1 MGTHDTSLLTL
12 DGGMFEVLA
21 TSGNSHLGGEDIDN
35 VLVEYLKTDAEKK
48 LKLKITSDKSFKRLK
63 TAAEKAKRTLSTA
76 TTANIEIDALAEGKD
91 YNTVLSRAKLES
103 LADSIFKKT
112 LEPVEQIL
120 KDAKK
125 SKADIHEI
133 VLVGGTTRIPKIQQ
147 LLSDYFNGK
156 QLCKSI
162 NPDEAVAYGAAVQAA
177 ILSGDRDEKLRD
189 LVLVDVIPLTLGLET
204 AGGVMTSLITRNTTI
219 PTKKSQ
225 TFSTYADNQ
234 PAVTI
239 MIFEGERAMTK
250 DCNLLG
256 KFDLTGIP
264 PMPRGQ
270 PQINITY
277 DVDANGILNVSA
289 EEKSTGKS
297 NKITITNDKN
307 RLSKADIDRM
317 VEEAEKYKE
326 EDQKVKEL
334 IEAKNTFETT
344 MNNALSTLDEKKEQA
359 GEEGEKVKTQLLD
372 IQKRFEDTEDITIEQ
387 VKEFTDELQKVFYPL
402 MQELYKG
409 TPGAEGEEN
418 SQPSG
423 EPNFEEMA
431 KNMKPEDLQNM
442 MGGMKP
448 EDLQSMMGSM
458 GGMDPEA
465 LQKMMAGMNLNK
477 GSSNDGVESEPVE
490 VESEPVISEVD

>member
-1 MGTHDTSLLTL
+1 VGTHDTSLLTL

-35 VLVEYLKTDAEKK
+35 VLVTYLKEDAEKK
-48 LKLKITSDKSFKRLK
+48 LKLKITSDRSLKRLK
-63 TAAEKAKRTLSTA
+63 TAAEKAKRSLSTS
-76 TTANIEIDALAEGKD
+76 TTANIEIDALADGQD

-103 LADSIFKKT
+103 LADSLFKKT

-177 ILSGDRDEKLRD
+177 ILSGDKHEKLQD

-204 AGGVMTSLITRNTTI
+204 AGGVMTALINRNTTI

-334 IEAKNTFETT
+334 IEAKNSFEVT
-344 MNNALSTLDEKKEQA
+344 MNNALGTLNEKKEQA
-359 GEEGEKVKTQLLD
+359 GEQGEKVKETLLD
-372 IQKRFEDTEDITIEQ
+372 IQKQFEETEDITIEQ
-387 VKEFTDELQKVFYPL
+387 IKDLTKELEDVFHPL
-402 MQELYKG
+402 MQELYKNAPNNE
-409 TPGAEGEEN
+409 TATA
-418 SQPSG
+418 

-431 KNMKPEDLQNM
+431 KNMKPEDLQKA
-442 MGGMKP
+442 MGA
-448 EDLQSMMGSM
+448 MGAM

-465 LQKMMAGMNLNK
+465 LQKMMGDINPEELQKMMAGMNLNQD
-477 GSSNDGVESEPVE
+477 SSKDEPVE
-490 VESEPVISEVD
+490 VESEPIVSEVD

>member
-1 MGTHDTSLLTL
+1 
-12 DGGMFEVLA
+12 MFEVLA

-35 VLVEYLKTDAEKK
+35 VLVEYLKSDAEKK
-48 LKLKITSDKSFKRLK
+48 LKVKITSERSLKRLK
-63 TAAEKAKRTLSTA
+63 TAAEKAKRSLSTS
-76 TTANIEIDALAEGKD
+76 TTTNIEIDALAEGKD

-147 LLSDYFNGK
+147 LLSDFFNGK

-177 ILSGDRDEKLRD
+177 ILSGSDDSKLRD

-204 AGGVMTSLITRNTTI
+204 AGGVMTALINRNTTI

-239 MIFEGERAMTK
+239 LIFEGERAMTK

-326 EDQKVKEL
+326 EDKKVKEL
-334 IEAKNTFETT
+334 VEAKNTFETT
-344 MNNALSTLDEKKEQA
+344 MNNALSTLNDKKTEA

-372 IQKRFEDTEDITIEQ
+372 IQKRFEETEDITIEQ

-402 MQELYKG
+402 MQELYKNTQGAQGAQGAQG
-409 TPGAEGEEN
+409 TDDVQDVDDMGESNEDDDKTGDESN
-418 SQPSG
+418 L
-423 EPNFEEMA
+423 EDMV
-431 KNMKPEDLQNM
+431 KNMKPEDLQNIMGGMKPEDLQNM
-442 MGGMKP
+442 MG
-448 EDLQSMMGSM
+448 SM
-458 GGMDPEA
+458 GGMNPEA
-465 LQKMMAGMNLNK
+465 LQKMMASMNLNK
-477 GSSNDGVESEPVE
+477 NNTTEKVED
-490 VESEPVISEVD
+490 EPVISEVD